1 MFSERKEKLSRN
13 DDERDNIMV
22 STIFHQRKRIKEF
35 NDNGFFIKQKKIDQS
50 S

>member
-22 STIFHQRKRIKEF
+22 SHNIPLKKKDKRV
-35 NDNGFFIKQKKIDQS
+35 
-50 S
+50 